1 MPHRQTLLI
10 VDDSVANLQLL
21 AQTLEAD
28 YDVQFARSGHEAL
41 QLLKNSQPD
50 LFILDVMMAGM
61 DGFELCERIQALPQF
76 RDAPIVFLTA
86 LDDEA
91 SESRGLE
98 LGAADFINKPFN
110 VNLVR
115 LRVGN
120 LLKRVAMA
128 KELED
133 ERELLRITLHSIGD
147 GVITTDRQGNVALM
161 NGVAEQLTGWL
172 QSEAQG
178 LPFDQVFTIVHE
190 RSRRSI
196 RNPAARSLAE
206 ERIVGLPNNTLLI
219 ARDGGEY
226 LIEDSAAPI
235 RDRLDNIVGAVV
247 VFHDVTEQRRKIN
260 EAFAFSATH
269 DALTGLINSTEFDVR
284 ISRVLKQT
292 EQDQGLK
299 HCLLLIDLDQ
309 FRLANEAC
317 GHDVGDRV
325 LQNTAGMIEKCIRA
339 GDTLA
344 RLGGDEFAVLLENCP
359 TRSGQLVA
367 EAICER
373 LDRYRFIHDQHRFRI
388 GASIG
393 LVEFDHRWTSA
404 AALLQAADT
413 ACVAAKE
420 AGRNRVHT
428 YFNVSETVVRQ
439 RAGVANWA
447 TRLDMAME
455 LDHFILFAQR
465 IEPLQDTRLPPS
477 LEILLRLRDG
487 QGELVSPGVFIPA
500 AERYHIAA
508 RLDLWVLNK
517 AIELLRQC
525 RDLSG
530 FDKISINLS
539 GQSIG
544 DRKVHARLVNAI
556 RNSGLP
562 EGKLCFEVT
571 ETSAIRNIE
580 DAINIMGQLK
590 TLGVKFALDDFGS
603 GSSSFGYL
611 KALPVDY
618 LKIDGQF
625 VRSLA
630 TDQVDFATVRCIADM
645 ASLLHK
651 ETVAEF
657 VETEAALSIVSS
669 LGVDYAQGFLLHK
682 PEPLSQLLHLP
693 ADVDAP
699 RGAIMHEGDSESP
712 PESP

>member
-1 MPHRQTLLI
+1 MPARQKILI

-21 AQTLEAD
+21 GETLEAD
-28 YDVQFARSGHEAL
+28 YDVQFASSGAEAL
-41 QLLKNSQPD
+41 GLLESSLPD
-50 LFILDVMMAGM
+50 LFILDVMMDGM
-61 DGFELCERIQALPQF
+61 DGFELCEGIQAMEQY
-76 RDAPIVFLTA
+76 RDIPVVFLTA

-91 SESRGLE
+91 SESRGLA
-98 LGAADFINKPFN
+98 LGAADFIHKPFN
-110 VNLVR
+110 VRLMR

-120 LLKRVAMA
+120 LLRRVSISRQ
-128 KELED
+128 LE
-133 ERELLRITLHSIGD
+133 EEHELLRITLYSIGD
-147 GVITTDRQGNVALM
+147 GVITTDALGNVTMM
-161 NGVAEQLTGWL
+161 NSVAEQLTGWL
-172 QSEAQG
+172 QTEAQG
-178 LPFDQVFTIVHE
+178 LPIDQVFSIVHE

-196 RNPAARSLAE
+196 QNPAARSLAE
-206 ERIVGLPNNTLLI
+206 ERIVGLPKNTLLI

-235 RDRLDNIVGAVV
+235 RDRFNNIVGAVV

-260 EAFAFSATH
+260 EAFAFSTTH
-269 DALTGLINSTEFDVR
+269 DALTGLINSTEFNLR
-284 ISRVLKQT
+284 LTRLLKQMEREEET
-292 EQDQGLK
+292 K

-309 FRLANEAC
+309 FRLANDAC

-325 LQNTAGMIEKCIRA
+325 LQNTASMIEKCIRA

-344 RLGGDEFAVLLENCP
+344 RLGGDEFAVVLENCA

-393 LVEFDHRWTSA
+393 LVEFDHHWTSA
-404 AALLQAADT
+404 SVLLQAADA
-413 ACVAAKE
+413 ACMAAKE

-428 YFNVSETVVRQ
+428 YFNLSETVVKQ
-439 RAGVANWA
+439 RTGVANWA
-447 TRLDMAME
+447 TRLDDAME
-455 LDHFILFAQR
+455 RDLFILYAQR
-465 IEPLQDTRLPPS
+465 IEPLQDKQRAPS
-477 LEILLRLRDG
+477 LEVLLRLRDENG
-487 QGELVSPGVFIPA
+487 VLVSPGVFIPA

-517 AIELLRQC
+517 TIELLRQC
-525 RDLSG
+525 QSLRQ

-544 DRKVHARLVNAI
+544 DKQVHARLIEAI
-556 RNSGLP
+556 RGSGIP
-562 EGKLCFEVT
+562 PGKLCFEVT

-580 DAINIMGQLK
+580 DAISFIGQLK
-590 TLGVKFALDDFGS
+590 ALNVKFSLDDFGS

-625 VRSLA
+625 VKALA
-630 TDQVDFATVRCIADM
+630 TDTVDFATVRCIADM
-645 ASLLHK
+645 ANLLHK

-657 VETEAALSIVSS
+657 VETEGTLSILTA
-669 LGVDYAQGFLLHK
+669 LGVDYAQGYFLHK
-682 PEPLSQLLHLP
+682 PEPLSVLLELP
-693 ADVDAP
+693 PSVDLP
-699 RGAIMHEGDSESP
+699 QAIF
-712 PESP
+712 

>member
-1 MPHRQTLLI
+1 MPARQKILI

-21 AQTLEAD
+21 GETLEAD
-28 YDVQFARSGHEAL
+28 YDVQFASSGAEAL
-41 QLLKNSQPD
+41 RLLEGSLPD
-50 LFILDVMMAGM
+50 LFILDVMMDGM
-61 DGFELCERIQALPQF
+61 DGFELCERIQAMEQC
-76 RDAPIVFLTA
+76 RDIPVVFLTA

-91 SESRGLE
+91 SESRGLA
-98 LGAADFINKPFN
+98 LGAADFIHKPFN
-110 VNLVR
+110 VRLMR

-120 LLKRVAMA
+120 LLRRVSISRQ
-128 KELED
+128 LE
-133 ERELLRITLHSIGD
+133 EEHELLRITLYSIGD
-147 GVITTDRQGNVALM
+147 GVITTDALGNVTMM
-161 NGVAEQLTGWL
+161 NSVAEQLTGWL
-172 QSEAQG
+172 QTEAQG
-178 LPFDQVFTIVHE
+178 LPIDQVFSIVHE

-196 RNPAARSLAE
+196 QNPAARSLAE
-206 ERIVGLPNNTLLI
+206 ERIVGLPKNTLLI

-235 RDRLDNIVGAVV
+235 RDRFNNIVGAVV

-260 EAFAFSATH
+260 EAFAFSTTH
-269 DALTGLINSTEFDVR
+269 DALTGLINSTEFNLR
-284 ISRVLKQT
+284 LTRLLKQMEREEET
-292 EQDQGLK
+292 K

-309 FRLANEAC
+309 FRLANDAC

-325 LQNTAGMIEKCIRA
+325 LQNTASMIEKCIRA

-344 RLGGDEFAVLLENCP
+344 RLGGDEFAVLLENCA

-393 LVEFDHRWTSA
+393 LVEFDHHWTSA
-404 AALLQAADT
+404 SVLLQAADAT
-413 ACVAAKE
+413 CMAAKE

-428 YFNVSETVVRQ
+428 YFNLSETVVKQ
-439 RAGVANWA
+439 RTGVANWA
-447 TRLDMAME
+447 TRLDDAME
-455 LDHFILFAQR
+455 RDLFILYAQR
-465 IEPLQDTRLPPS
+465 IEPLQDKQRAPS
-477 LEILLRLRDG
+477 LEVLLRLRDENG
-487 QGELVSPGVFIPA
+487 VLVSPGVFIPA

-517 AIELLRQC
+517 TIELLRQC
-525 RDLSG
+525 QSLRQ

-544 DRKVHARLVNAI
+544 DKQVHARLIEAI
-556 RNSGLP
+556 RGSGIP
-562 EGKLCFEVT
+562 PGKLCFEVT

-580 DAINIMGQLK
+580 DAISFIGQLK
-590 TLGVKFALDDFGS
+590 ALNVKFSLDDFGS

-625 VRSLA
+625 VKALA
-630 TDQVDFATVRCIADM
+630 TDTVDFATVRCIADM
-645 ASLLHK
+645 ANLLHK

-657 VETEAALSIVSS
+657 VETEGALSILTT
-669 LGVDYAQGFLLHK
+669 LGVDHAQGYFLHK
-682 PEPLSQLLHLP
+682 PEPLSVLLELP
-693 ADVDAP
+693 PSVDLP
-699 RGAIMHEGDSESP
+699 QAIF
-712 PESP
+712 

>member
-1 MPHRQTLLI
+1 MPARQKILI

-21 AQTLEAD
+21 GETLEAD
-28 YDVQFARSGHEAL
+28 YDVQFASSGAEAL
-41 QLLKNSQPD
+41 GLLESSLPD
-50 LFILDVMMAGM
+50 LFILDVMMDGM
-61 DGFELCERIQALPQF
+61 DGFELCEGIQAMEQC
-76 RDAPIVFLTA
+76 RDIPVVFLTA

-91 SESRGLE
+91 SESRGLA
-98 LGAADFINKPFN
+98 LGAADFIHKPFN
-110 VNLVR
+110 VRLMR

-120 LLKRVAMA
+120 LLRRVSISRQ
-128 KELED
+128 LE
-133 ERELLRITLHSIGD
+133 EEHELLRITLYSIGD
-147 GVITTDRQGNVALM
+147 GVITTDALGNVTMM
-161 NGVAEQLTGWL
+161 NSVAEQLTGWL
-172 QSEAQG
+172 QTEAQG
-178 LPFDQVFTIVHE
+178 LPIDQVFSIVHE

-196 RNPAARSLAE
+196 QNPAARSLAE
-206 ERIVGLPNNTLLI
+206 ERIVGLPKNTLLI

-235 RDRLDNIVGAVV
+235 RDRFNNIVGAVV

-260 EAFAFSATH
+260 EAFAFSTTH
-269 DALTGLINSTEFDVR
+269 DALTGLINSTEFNLR
-284 ISRVLKQT
+284 LTRLLKQMEREEET
-292 EQDQGLK
+292 K

-309 FRLANEAC
+309 FRLANDAC

-325 LQNTAGMIEKCIRA
+325 LQNTASMIEKCIRA

-344 RLGGDEFAVLLENCP
+344 RLGGDEFAVVLENCA

-393 LVEFDHRWTSA
+393 LVEFDHHWTSA
-404 AALLQAADT
+404 SVLLQAADA
-413 ACVAAKE
+413 ACMAAKE

-428 YFNVSETVVRQ
+428 YFNLSETVVKQ
-439 RAGVANWA
+439 RTGVANWA
-447 TRLDMAME
+447 TRLDDAME
-455 LDHFILFAQR
+455 RDLFILYAQR
-465 IEPLQDTRLPPS
+465 IEPLQDKQRAPS
-477 LEILLRLRDG
+477 LEVLLRLRDENG
-487 QGELVSPGVFIPA
+487 VLVSPGVFIPA

-517 AIELLRQC
+517 TIELLRQC
-525 RDLSG
+525 QSLRQ

-544 DRKVHARLVNAI
+544 DKQVHARLIEAI
-556 RNSGLP
+556 RGSGIP
-562 EGKLCFEVT
+562 PGKLCFEVT

-580 DAINIMGQLK
+580 DAISFIGQLK
-590 TLGVKFALDDFGS
+590 ALNVKFSLDDFGS

-625 VRSLA
+625 VKALA
-630 TDQVDFATVRCIADM
+630 TDTVDFATVRCIADM
-645 ASLLHK
+645 ANLLHK

-657 VETEAALSIVSS
+657 VETEGTLSILTA
-669 LGVDYAQGFLLHK
+669 LGVDYAQGYFLHK
-682 PEPLSQLLHLP
+682 PEPLSVLLELP
-693 ADVDAP
+693 PSVDLP
-699 RGAIMHEGDSESP
+699 QAIF
-712 PESP
+712 

>member
-1 MPHRQTLLI
+1 MPARQKILI

-21 AQTLEAD
+21 GETLEAD
-28 YDVQFARSGHEAL
+28 YDVQFASSGAEAL
-41 QLLKNSQPD
+41 RLLESSLPD
-50 LFILDVMMAGM
+50 LFILDVMMDGM
-61 DGFELCERIQALPQF
+61 DGFELCERIQAMEQC
-76 RDAPIVFLTA
+76 RDIPVVFLTA

-91 SESRGLE
+91 SESRGLA
-98 LGAADFINKPFN
+98 LGAADFIHKPFN
-110 VNLVR
+110 VRLMR

-120 LLKRVAMA
+120 LLRRVSISQQ
-128 KELED
+128 LE
-133 ERELLRITLHSIGD
+133 EEHELLRITLYSIGD
-147 GVITTDRQGNVALM
+147 GVITTDALGNVTMM
-161 NGVAEQLTGWL
+161 NSVAEQLTGWL
-172 QSEAQG
+172 QTEAQG
-178 LPFDQVFTIVHE
+178 LPIDQVFSIVHE

-196 RNPAARSLAE
+196 QNPAARSLAE
-206 ERIVGLPNNTLLI
+206 ERIVGLPKNTLLI

-235 RDRLDNIVGAVV
+235 RDRFNNIVGAVV

-260 EAFAFSATH
+260 EAFAFSTTH
-269 DALTGLINSTEFDVR
+269 DALTGLINSTEFNLR
-284 ISRVLKQT
+284 LTRLLKQMEREEET
-292 EQDQGLK
+292 K

-309 FRLANEAC
+309 FRLANDAC

-325 LQNTAGMIEKCIRA
+325 LQNTASMIEKCIRA

-344 RLGGDEFAVLLENCP
+344 RLGGDEFAVLLENCA

-393 LVEFDHRWTSA
+393 LVEFDHHWNSA
-404 AALLQAADT
+404 SVLLQAADA
-413 ACVAAKE
+413 ACMAAKE

-428 YFNVSETVVRQ
+428 YFNLSETVVKQ
-439 RAGVANWA
+439 RTGVANWA
-447 TRLDMAME
+447 TRLDDAME
-455 LDHFILFAQR
+455 RDLFILYAQR
-465 IEPLQDTRLPPS
+465 IEPLQDKQRAPS
-477 LEILLRLRDG
+477 LEVLLRLRDENG
-487 QGELVSPGVFIPA
+487 VLVSPGVFIPA

-517 AIELLRQC
+517 TIELLRQC
-525 RDLSG
+525 QSLRQ

-544 DRKVHARLVNAI
+544 DKQVHARLIEAI
-556 RNSGLP
+556 RESGIP
-562 EGKLCFEVT
+562 PGKLCFEVT

-580 DAINIMGQLK
+580 DAISFIGQLK
-590 TLGVKFALDDFGS
+590 ALNVKFSLDDFGS

-625 VRSLA
+625 VKALA
-630 TDQVDFATVRCIADM
+630 TDTVDFATVRCIADM
-645 ASLLHK
+645 ANLLHK

-657 VETEAALSIVSS
+657 VETEGALSLLTA
-669 LGVDYAQGFLLHK
+669 LGVDYAQGYFLHK
-682 PEPLSQLLHLP
+682 PEPLSVLLELP
-693 ADVDAP
+693 SSVDLP
-699 RGAIMHEGDSESP
+699 RAIA
-712 PESP
+712 

>member
-1 MPHRQTLLI
+1 MPARQKILI

-21 AQTLEAD
+21 GETLEAD
-28 YDVQFARSGHEAL
+28 YDVQFASSGAEAL
-41 QLLKNSQPD
+41 GLLESSLPD
-50 LFILDVMMAGM
+50 LFILDVMMDGM
-61 DGFELCERIQALPQF
+61 DGFELCERIQAMEQC
-76 RDAPIVFLTA
+76 RDIPVVFLTA

-91 SESRGLE
+91 SESRGLA
-98 LGAADFINKPFN
+98 LGAADFIHKPFN
-110 VNLVR
+110 VRLMR

-120 LLKRVAMA
+120 LLRRVSISQQ
-128 KELED
+128 LE
-133 ERELLRITLHSIGD
+133 EEHELLRITLYSIGD
-147 GVITTDRQGNVALM
+147 GVITTDALGNVTMM
-161 NGVAEQLTGWL
+161 NSVAEQLTGWL
-172 QSEAQG
+172 QTEAQG
-178 LPFDQVFTIVHE
+178 LPIDQVFSIVHE

-196 RNPAARSLAE
+196 QNPAARSLAE
-206 ERIVGLPNNTLLI
+206 ERIVGLPKNTLLI

-235 RDRLDNIVGAVV
+235 RDRFNNIVGAVV

-260 EAFAFSATH
+260 EAFAFSTTH
-269 DALTGLINSTEFDVR
+269 DALTGLINSTEFNLR
-284 ISRVLKQT
+284 LTRLLKQMEREEET
-292 EQDQGLK
+292 K

-309 FRLANEAC
+309 FRLANDAC

-325 LQNTAGMIEKCIRA
+325 LQNTASMIEKCIRA

-344 RLGGDEFAVLLENCP
+344 RLGGDEFAVLLENCA

-393 LVEFDHRWTSA
+393 LVEFDHHWNSA
-404 AALLQAADT
+404 SVLLQAADA
-413 ACVAAKE
+413 ACMAAKE

-428 YFNVSETVVRQ
+428 YFNLSETVVKQ
-439 RAGVANWA
+439 RTGVANWA
-447 TRLDMAME
+447 TRLDDAME
-455 LDHFILFAQR
+455 RDLFILYAQR
-465 IEPLQDTRLPPS
+465 IEPLQDKQRAPS
-477 LEILLRLRDG
+477 LEVLLRLRDENG
-487 QGELVSPGVFIPA
+487 VLVSPGVFIPA

-517 AIELLRQC
+517 TIELLRQC
-525 RDLSG
+525 QSLRQ

-544 DRKVHARLVNAI
+544 DKQVHARLIEAI
-556 RNSGLP
+556 RESGIP
-562 EGKLCFEVT
+562 PGKLCFEVT

-580 DAINIMGQLK
+580 DAISFIGQLK
-590 TLGVKFALDDFGS
+590 ALNVKFSLDDFGS

-625 VRSLA
+625 VKALA
-630 TDQVDFATVRCIADM
+630 TDTVDFATVRCIADM
-645 ASLLHK
+645 ANLLHK

-657 VETEAALSIVSS
+657 VETEGALSILTT
-669 LGVDYAQGFLLHK
+669 LGVDHAQGYFLHK
-682 PEPLSQLLHLP
+682 PEPLSVLLELP
-693 ADVDAP
+693 PSVDLP
-699 RGAIMHEGDSESP
+699 QAIF
-712 PESP
+712 

>member
-1 MPHRQTLLI
+1 MPVRQKVLI
-10 VDDSVANLQLL
+10 VDDSIANLQLL
-21 AQTLEAD
+21 GETLASD
-28 YDVQFARSGHEAL
+28 YDVQFASSGAEAL
-41 QLLKNSQPD
+41 RLLENSRPD
-50 LFILDVMMAGM
+50 LCILDVMMDGM
-61 DGFELCERIQALPQF
+61 DGFELCERIQALEQC
-76 RDAPIVFLTA
+76 RDIPIVFLTA

-91 SESRGLE
+91 SESRGLA
-98 LGAADFINKPFN
+98 LGAADFIHKPFN
-110 VNLVR
+110 VRLMR

-120 LLKRVAMA
+120 LLRRVAVS
-128 KELED
+128 KQLE
-133 ERELLRITLHSIGD
+133 EEHELLRITLYSIGD
-147 GVITTDRQGNVALM
+147 GVITTDALGNVALM
-161 NGVAEQLTGWL
+161 NSVAEQLTGWL
-172 QSEAQG
+172 QAEAQG
-178 LPFDQVFTIVHE
+178 LPIDQVFSIVHE

-196 RNPAARSLAE
+196 QNPAARSLAE
-206 ERIVGLPNNTLLI
+206 ERIVGLPKNTLLI

-235 RDRLDNIVGAVV
+235 RDRFDNIVGAVV

-269 DALTGLINSTEFDVR
+269 DALTGLINSTEFNLR
-284 ISRVLKQT
+284 LTRVLKQAVR
-292 EQDQGLK
+292 EEEAK

-309 FRLANEAC
+309 FRLANDAC
-317 GHDVGDRV
+317 GHEVGDRV
-325 LQNTAGMIEKCIRA
+325 LQNTASMIEKCIRV

-344 RLGGDEFAVLLENCP
+344 RLGGDEFAVLLENCA

-393 LVEFDHRWTSA
+393 LVEFDHHWSSA
-404 AALLQAADT
+404 PALLQAADA
-413 ACVAAKE
+413 ACMAAKE

-428 YFNVSETVVRQ
+428 YFNLSETVVKE

-447 TRLDMAME
+447 TRLDDAME
-455 LDHFILFAQR
+455 RDLFILYAQR
-465 IEPLQDTRLPPS
+465 IEPLQDKQRAPS
-477 LEILLRLRDG
+477 LEVLLRLRDENG
-487 QGELVSPGVFIPA
+487 DLVSPGVFIPA

-517 AIELLRQC
+517 TIELLQQC
-525 RDLSG
+525 ENLNQ

-544 DRKVHARLVNAI
+544 DKKVHARLIEAI
-556 RNSGLP
+556 KNGSIP
-562 EGKLCFEVT
+562 AGKLCFEVT

-580 DAINIMGQLK
+580 DAISFIGQLK
-590 TLGVKFALDDFGS
+590 ALDVKFSLDDFGS

-625 VRSLA
+625 VKSLA
-630 TDQVDFATVRCIADM
+630 TDAVDFATVRCIADM
-645 ASLLHK
+645 ANLLHK

-657 VETEAALSIVSS
+657 VETEAALTMLTT
-669 LGVDYAQGFLLHK
+669 LGVDYAQGYFLHQ
-682 PEPLSQLLHLP
+682 PEPLSGLLQLPSSVDLP
-693 ADVDAP
+693 RLLA
-699 RGAIMHEGDSESP
+699 
-712 PESP
+712 

>member
-1 MPHRQTLLI
+1 MPARQKILI

-21 AQTLEAD
+21 GETLEAD
-28 YDVQFARSGHEAL
+28 YDVQFASSGAEAL
-41 QLLKNSQPD
+41 RLLESSLPD
-50 LFILDVMMAGM
+50 LFILDVMMDGM
-61 DGFELCERIQALPQF
+61 DGFELCERIQAMEQC
-76 RDAPIVFLTA
+76 RDIPVVFLTA

-91 SESRGLE
+91 SESRGLA
-98 LGAADFINKPFN
+98 LGAADFIHKPFN
-110 VNLVR
+110 VRLMR

-120 LLKRVAMA
+120 LLRRVSISQQ
-128 KELED
+128 LE
-133 ERELLRITLHSIGD
+133 EEHELLRITLYSIGD
-147 GVITTDRQGNVALM
+147 GVITTDALGNVTMM
-161 NGVAEQLTGWL
+161 NSVAEQLTGWL
-172 QSEAQG
+172 QTEAQG
-178 LPFDQVFTIVHE
+178 LAIDQVFSIVHE

-196 RNPAARSLAE
+196 QNPAARSLAE
-206 ERIVGLPNNTLLI
+206 ERIVGLPKNTLLI

-235 RDRLDNIVGAVV
+235 RDRFNNIVGAVV

-260 EAFAFSATH
+260 EAFAFSTTH
-269 DALTGLINSTEFDVR
+269 DALTGLINSTEFNLR
-284 ISRVLKQT
+284 LTRLLKQMEREEET
-292 EQDQGLK
+292 K

-309 FRLANEAC
+309 FRLANDAC

-325 LQNTAGMIEKCIRA
+325 LQNTASMIEKCIRA

-344 RLGGDEFAVLLENCP
+344 RLGGDEFAVLLENCA

-393 LVEFDHRWTSA
+393 LVEFDHHWNSA
-404 AALLQAADT
+404 SVLLQAADA
-413 ACVAAKE
+413 ACMAAKE

-428 YFNVSETVVRQ
+428 YFNLSETVVKQ
-439 RAGVANWA
+439 RTGVANWA
-447 TRLDMAME
+447 TRLDDAME
-455 LDHFILFAQR
+455 RDLFILYAQR
-465 IEPLQDTRLPPS
+465 IEPLQDKQRAPS
-477 LEILLRLRDG
+477 LEVLLRLRDENG
-487 QGELVSPGVFIPA
+487 VLVSPGVFIPA

-517 AIELLRQC
+517 TIELLRQC
-525 RDLSG
+525 QSLRQ

-544 DRKVHARLVNAI
+544 DKQVHARLIEAI
-556 RNSGLP
+556 RESGIP
-562 EGKLCFEVT
+562 PGKLCFEVT

-580 DAINIMGQLK
+580 DAISFIGQLK
-590 TLGVKFALDDFGS
+590 ALNVKFSLDDFGS

-625 VRSLA
+625 VKALA
-630 TDQVDFATVRCIADM
+630 TDTVDFATVRCIADM
-645 ASLLHK
+645 ANLLHK

-657 VETEAALSIVSS
+657 VETEGALSILTT
-669 LGVDYAQGFLLHK
+669 LGVDHAQGYFLHK
-682 PEPLSQLLHLP
+682 PEPLSVLLELP
-693 ADVDAP
+693 PSVDLP
-699 RGAIMHEGDSESP
+699 QAIF
-712 PESP
+712 

>member
-1 MPHRQTLLI
+1 MPARQKILI

-21 AQTLEAD
+21 GETLEAD
-28 YDVQFARSGHEAL
+28 YDVQFASSGAEAL
-41 QLLKNSQPD
+41 RLLESSLPD
-50 LFILDVMMAGM
+50 LFILDVMMDGM
-61 DGFELCERIQALPQF
+61 DGFELCERIQAMEQC
-76 RDAPIVFLTA
+76 RDIPVVFLTA

-91 SESRGLE
+91 SESRGLA
-98 LGAADFINKPFN
+98 LGAADFIHKPFN
-110 VNLVR
+110 VRLMR

-120 LLKRVAMA
+120 LLRRVSISQQ
-128 KELED
+128 LE
-133 ERELLRITLHSIGD
+133 EEHELLRITLYSIGD
-147 GVITTDRQGNVALM
+147 GVITTDALGNVTMM
-161 NGVAEQLTGWL
+161 NSVAEQLTGWL
-172 QSEAQG
+172 QTEAQG
-178 LPFDQVFTIVHE
+178 LPIDQVFSIVHE

-196 RNPAARSLAE
+196 QNPAARSLAE
-206 ERIVGLPNNTLLI
+206 ERIVGLPKNTLLI

-235 RDRLDNIVGAVV
+235 RDRFNNIVGAVV

-260 EAFAFSATH
+260 EAFAFSTTH
-269 DALTGLINSTEFDVR
+269 DALTGLINSTEFNLR
-284 ISRVLKQT
+284 LTRLLKQMEREEET
-292 EQDQGLK
+292 K

-309 FRLANEAC
+309 FRLANDAC

-325 LQNTAGMIEKCIRA
+325 LQNTASMIEKCIRA

-344 RLGGDEFAVLLENCP
+344 RLGGDEFAVLLENCA

-393 LVEFDHRWTSA
+393 LVEFDHHWNSA
-404 AALLQAADT
+404 SVLLQAADA
-413 ACVAAKE
+413 ACMAAKE

-428 YFNVSETVVRQ
+428 YFNLSETVVKQ
-439 RAGVANWA
+439 RTGVANWA
-447 TRLDMAME
+447 TRLDDAME
-455 LDHFILFAQR
+455 RDLFILYAQR
-465 IEPLQDTRLPPS
+465 IEPLQDKQRAPS
-477 LEILLRLRDG
+477 LEVLLRLRDENG
-487 QGELVSPGVFIPA
+487 VLVSPGVFIPA

-517 AIELLRQC
+517 TIELLRQC
-525 RDLSG
+525 QSLRQ

-544 DRKVHARLVNAI
+544 DKQVHARLIEAI
-556 RNSGLP
+556 RESGIP
-562 EGKLCFEVT
+562 PGKLCFEVT

-580 DAINIMGQLK
+580 DAISFIGQLK
-590 TLGVKFALDDFGS
+590 ALNVKFSLDDFGS

-625 VRSLA
+625 VKALA
-630 TDQVDFATVRCIADM
+630 TDTVDFATVRCIADM
-645 ASLLHK
+645 ANLLHK

-657 VETEAALSIVSS
+657 VETEGALSILTA
-669 LGVDYAQGFLLHK
+669 LGVDYAQGYFLHK
-682 PEPLSQLLHLP
+682 PEPLSVLLELP
-693 ADVDAP
+693 SSVDLP
-699 RGAIMHEGDSESP
+699 RAIA
-712 PESP
+712 